1 MYKRRGLC
9 TASVLSKKEGVR
21 RGARL
26 PFWIYLR
33 LFRPVS
39 APLFPGQQHQRC
51 AAQQQS
57 CAPQNHIALIAG
69 LDAGIFGLSG
79 LFGLIVRVLRAA
91 DGALAVLIVVALG
104 GDHLTPGQQLAAHG
118 AIGVAGIAVMGA
130 AGVLGVPQLR
140 GVAGGGDLRA
150 SGHDDAAVGA
160 LHAGGHA
167 GLGAG
172 GRRAGR

>member
-1 MYKRRGLC
+1 MPRLC
-9 TASVLSKKEGVR
+9 FILKVLSKKEGVR

-104 GDHLTPGQQLAAHG
+104 GDHLTPGQQLAALT
-118 AIGVAGIAVMGA
+118 AVTRSSA
-130 AGVLGVPQLR
+130 PLVEALAQLLSR
-140 GVAGGGDLRA
+140 
-150 SGHDDAAVGA
+150 
-160 LHAGGHA
+160 
-167 GLGAG
+167 
-172 GRRAGR
+172 